1 MSQPRVLI
9 IDALNMYFRAYIVD
23 PSLSTNGQPIGG
35 VKGFLKI
42 LQKLV
47 RETKPDQIVIAW
59 DGAGGSQ
66 KRKSVN
72 KNYKAGRK
80 PIRLNRDI
88 RNLSENEEMEN
99 KVWQQTRLIEYL
111 NEMPV
116 SQTMLPAVEADDV
129 IAYVAKLP
137 FFADWQKVIVSSDK
151 DFFQLC
157 DDTTVVFRPIQKQ
170 VMNTKRLVEEY
181 RIHPNN
187 MALAR
192 AIAGDKSDNLPGVRG
207 IGLGII
213 KKRLPFFAEEEFCT
227 IDRLMDH
234 CQEAD
239 STLKVYSAI
248 LEQRELIAQNYKLMQ
263 LYAPAL
269 SPQGKSKVKFAIQ
282 EAEQLFNKTGV
293 LGMMI
298 EDGFG
303 AGDWS
308 SLFQCM
314 RRIVVDNKD

>member
-1 MSQPRVLI
+1 MTEGMKRVLI

-47 RETKPDQIVIAW
+47 RETKPDHIVIAW

-72 KNYKAGRK
+72 KGYKEGRK

-99 KVWQQTRLIEYL
+99 KIWQQTRLIEYL
-111 NEMPV
+111 NELPI

-129 IAYVAKLP
+129 IAYVSKLGH
-137 FFADWQKVIVSSDK
+137 FADWQKVIVSSDK

-157 DDTTVVFRPIQKQ
+157 DDNTVVFRPIQKQ
-170 VMNTKRLVEEY
+170 IMNTKRLVDEFS
-181 RIHPNN
+181 IHPNN

-192 AIAGDKSDNLPGVRG
+192 AIAGDKSDNLPGVAG
-207 IGLGII
+207 VGLGTI
-213 KKRLPFFAEEEFCT
+213 KKRFEFFADEEFCT
-227 IDRLMDH
+227 INNL
-234 CQEAD
+234 
-239 STLKVYSAI
+239 S
-248 LEQRELIAQNYKLMQ
+248 LIH
-263 LYAPAL
+263 
-269 SPQGKSKVKFAIQ
+269 I
-282 EAEQLFNKTGV
+282 
-293 LGMMI
+293 
-298 EDGFG
+298 
-303 AGDWS
+303 
-308 SLFQCM
+308 
-314 RRIVVDNKD
+314 